1 MAKTFLIIAAVFGF
15 LGVAFGAFGAH
26 ALKDKV
32 TPQLLETFETGV
44 RYQMYHVFAIA
55 VVALASTHWR
65 IGLLN
70 ISGWMF
76 VVGIII
82 CSGSQYILSLTG
94 EKMWGAVTPFGG
106 LALLGGWLTLAVGLY
121 KA

>member
-26 ALKDKV
+26 ALKDKL

-55 VVALASTHWR
+55 VVALSMSHWR
-65 IGLLN
+65 VGLLN
-70 ISGWMF
+70 VSGWLF
-76 VVGIII
+76 VAGIIVF
-82 CSGSQYILSLTG
+82 SGSLYILALTG
-94 EKMWGAVTPFGG
+94 QKMWGAVTPFGG
-106 LALLGGWLTLAVGLY
+106 LALLAGWATLAIGIY
-121 KA
+121 KS

>member
-26 ALKDKV
+26 ALKDKL

-55 VVALASTHWR
+55 IVALALEHWR
-65 IGLLN
+65 VGLLN
-70 ISGWMF
+70 ISGWLF
-76 VVGIII
+76 VAGIII
-82 CSGSQYILSLTG
+82 FSGSLYILSLTG

-106 LALLGGWLTLAVGLY
+106 LALLGGWLTLAIAVY
-121 KA
+121 KS